1 LAFVRDRLFPRGLG
15 NVVLALAHRNYRIYA
30 GGNAVSLV
38 GIWMQRVAV
47 GWLAWTL
54 THSGTWLGVM
64 SMAEFFPLVF
74 LSPLAGAL
82 ADRRDRVGII
92 RVTQIAGS
100 VEATLLAVLV
110 YTHWITIELLL
121 ALTLL
126 LGVFNAM
133 AQPSRLA
140 LIPTL
145 VDRAALPSA
154 LAINAI
160 IFNSARFLGPAV
172 AGVVIAQI
180 SVGAGFAV
188 NAATYVVF
196 LIAMTNLRGLPALP
210 VGATQS
216 VLKASVEAY
225 LYASRHPG
233 IAPMLLLFTITTI
246 GTRGFVELFPGFA
259 DSVFGRGPEVLAMLT
274 STVGLGAICGAVW
287 MLLRP
292 AIAGLTR
299 LVLAHTLVISL
310 AILAFTATNQFALAL
325 PCVFVAGTAM
335 TITGIGA
342 QTLLQAAV
350 DVRMRGRIMALY
362 GMIFRAGPAVGAVLM
377 GSLSESFGLRLPLAI
392 GALVS
397 CGFWALTRLK
407 RKRMA
412 ETLEADPAATPA
424 RQPS

>member
-1 LAFVRDRLFPRGLG
+1 LAFVRDRLFPGGLG
-15 NVVLALAHRNYRIYA
+15 NVVLAFAHRNYRIYA

-64 SMAEFFPLVF
+64 SMAEFFPVVF
-74 LSPLAGAL
+74 LSPIAGAL

-100 VEATLLAVLV
+100 IEATLLAVLV
-110 YTHWITIELLL
+110 YTGTITIQLLFV
-121 ALTLL
+121 LTLL
-126 LGVFNAM
+126 LGIFNAM

-160 IFNSARFLGPAV
+160 IFNSARFLGPAA
-172 AGVVIAQI
+172 AGIVIARV
-180 SVGAGFAV
+180 SVGAAFTV
-188 NAATYVVF
+188 NAATYVAF

-216 VLKASVEAY
+216 VLKASAEAY
-225 LYASRHPG
+225 VYASRHPG
-233 IAPMLLLFTITTI
+233 IAPLLLLFTVTTI

-259 DSVFGRGPEVLAMLT
+259 DSVFGRGPVGLSMLT
-274 STVGLGAICGAVW
+274 STVGLGAICGALW

-299 LVLAHTLVISL
+299 LVLGNALVISL
-310 AILAFTATNQFALAL
+310 AILAFTATDRFILAL
-325 PCVFVAGTAM
+325 PCVFLAGMAM
-335 TITGIGA
+335 TISGIGT

-350 DVRMRGRIMALY
+350 DIRMRGRIMALY

-377 GSLSESFGLRLPLAI
+377 GSFSERFGLRLPLAV

-397 CGFWALTRLK
+397 CGFWAWTRLK
-407 RKRMA
+407 QRRMA
-412 ETLEADPAATPA
+412 ETLEADPSIVPT

>member
-1 LAFVRDRLFPRGLG
+1 LAFVRDRLFPGGLG
-15 NVVLALAHRNYRIYA
+15 NVVLAFAHRNYRIYA
-30 GGNAVSLV
+30 SGNAVSLV
-38 GIWMQRVAV
+38 GIWMQRVTV

-54 THSGTWLGVM
+54 SHSGTWLGFM
-64 SMAEFFPLVF
+64 SMAEFFPVVF
-74 LSPLAGAL
+74 LSPIAGAL

-92 RVTQIAGS
+92 RITQIAGS
-100 VEATLLAVLV
+100 IEATLLAVLV
-110 YTHWITIELLL
+110 YSHTITIELLF

-126 LGVFNAM
+126 LGVFNAF

-172 AGVVIAQI
+172 AGVVIARI
-180 SVGAGFAV
+180 SVGAAFAV
-188 NAATYVVF
+188 NAATYVIF
-196 LIAMTNLRGLPALP
+196 LIAMLNMRGLPALP

-216 VLKASVEAY
+216 VLKASAEAY
-225 LYASRHPG
+225 ADASRHPG
-233 IAPMLLLFTITTI
+233 VAPMLLLFTVTTI

-259 DSVFGRGPEVLAMLT
+259 DSVFGRGPEGLSMLI
-274 STVGLGAICGAVW
+274 STVGLGAICGALW

-292 AIAGLTR
+292 AIIGLTR
-299 LVLAHTLVISL
+299 LVLANTLVISL
-310 AILAFTATNQFALAL
+310 AILAFTATDRFIVAL
-325 PCVFVAGTAM
+325 PCVFLAGTAM

-342 QTLLQAAV
+342 QTLLQATV
-350 DVRMRGRIMALY
+350 DVRLRGRIMALY

-377 GSLSESFGLRLPLAI
+377 GSLSGHFGLRLPLAA
-392 GALVS
+392 GAFVS
-397 CGFWALTRLK
+397 CGFWAWTRLK
-407 RKRMA
+407 QRRIA
-412 ETLEADPAATPA
+412 ETLEADPSLAPA